1 MITTKIK
8 PRLED
13 LPMGERKEVWIAL
26 ILSCLQGIAKRTKQN
41 KKNKTKQK
49 TKKQKCL
56 IKFTAFCTGSIC
68 EDLYNVGWKTVS
80 KSIFCNYSHL
90 IPSMSL
96 QMCKQTCIRLSDG
109 IGCAI
114 NPIFYGTSPC
124 YLR

>member
-41 KKNKTKQK
+41 KKKNKTKQK

-56 IKFTAFCTGSIC
+56 IKFTAFEGIVPARFVKISTMLDGR
-68 EDLYNVGWKTVS
+68 LY
-80 KSIFCNYSHL
+80 
-90 IPSMSL
+90 PSLFS
-96 QMCKQTCIRLSDG
+96 
-109 IGCAI
+109 AI
-114 NPIFYGTSPC
+114 T
-124 YLR
+124 LT

>member
-41 KKNKTKQK
+41 KNKTKQK

-56 IKFTAFCTGSIC
+56 IKFTAFEGIVPARFVKIST
-68 EDLYNVGWKTVS
+68 
-80 KSIFCNYSHL
+80 
-90 IPSMSL
+90 M
-96 QMCKQTCIRLSDG
+96 SDG
-109 IGCAI
+109 RPYPSLFSAI
-114 NPIFYGTSPC
+114 T
-124 YLR
+124 LT

>member
-41 KKNKTKQK
+41 KKTKQK

-56 IKFTAFCTGSIC
+56 IKFTAFEGIVPARFVKIST
-68 EDLYNVGWKTVS
+68 
-80 KSIFCNYSHL
+80 
-90 IPSMSL
+90 M
-96 QMCKQTCIRLSDG
+96 SDG
-109 IGCAI
+109 RLYPSLFSAI
-114 NPIFYGTSPC
+114 TLTI
-124 YLR
+124 YLV

>member
-41 KKNKTKQK
+41 KKTKQK

-56 IKFTAFCTGSIC
+56 IKFTAFEGIVPARFVKIST
-68 EDLYNVGWKTVS
+68 
-80 KSIFCNYSHL
+80 
-90 IPSMSL
+90 M
-96 QMCKQTCIRLSDG
+96 SDG
-109 IGCAI
+109 RLYPSLFSAI
-114 NPIFYGTSPC
+114 T
-124 YLR
+124 LT